1 MSPTDDNVPMNEAVG
16 KAMSSRL
23 QRVGDMSR
31 SHAPIDP
38 ERELAGIRQDVLH
51 AEHELE
57 AKAKVVQAGDQL
69 LITNATQELGQ
80 LVVAE
85 REDFYSGGSLT
96 KTVTVEQTIK
106 DSQAAGQ
113 HVELQK
119 QRLLQIKNSVRGET
133 VIKPLLAVVAG
144 SVLAFIAAWA
154 GMVPLIQRFLIQ
166 PGMENADPSAIPW
179 LSWMLIVSFAGA
191 LVLAGLIASFIRKSA
206 PISKWL
212 IVGII
217 VALVARAVT
226 VQLTSSV
233 ELETFG
239 PWWLGIKVIDLVTA
253 GLALFVLEFG
263 AGAAIRYAWVRAGK
277 RSEMRHVD
285 YLLGVIGQRHEARV
299 RVNAKNAVP
308 TPQQP
313 SLVQLGVLLLTERI
327 DQDLASTVAKVSAI
341 KEFALPGA
349 PSGSLF
355 ETEVLETN
363 LPVLEE
369 QLALCHEARDRLLR
383 LADQVV

>member
-1 MSPTDDNVPMNEAVG
+1 MSPTDDNVPTSKAVAR
-16 KAMSSRL
+16 AMSSRL

-38 ERELAGIRQDVLH
+38 ERELAGIQQDVLR
-51 AEHELE
+51 AEHELK
-57 AKAKVVQAGDQL
+57 ANAKVEQAGDQL

-80 LVVAE
+80 LVIAD
-85 REDFYSGGSLT
+85 REEFYRGSPLT
-96 KTVTVEQTIK
+96 TTVMVEQTIK

-119 QRLLQIKNSVRGET
+119 QRLLQIKNSAGGET
-133 VIKPLLAVVAG
+133 AIKPLLAVIAG

-166 PGMENADPSAIPW
+166 PGMENADPGAIPW
-179 LSWMLIVSFAGA
+179 LSWMLIVSFAVA
-191 LVLAGLIASFIRKSA
+191 LVLAGLIASFIRKAA

-212 IVGII
+212 IVAII

-233 ELETFG
+233 ELEAFG
-239 PWWLGIKVIDLVTA
+239 PWWLGIKIVDFITA
-253 GLALFVLEFG
+253 GLALFILEFG
-263 AGAAIRYAWVRAGK
+263 AGAAIQYAWVRAGK
-277 RSEMRHVD
+277 RSEMPHVA
-285 YLLGVIGQRHEARV
+285 YLLGLISQRHEARV
-299 RVNAKNAVP
+299 RVTAKNAVP
-308 TPQQP
+308 VPQQP
-313 SLVQLGVLLLTERI
+313 SLVQLGVLLMTERI

-341 KEFALPGA
+341 KQFALSGA

-355 ETEVLETN
+355 ETEIQETN

-383 LADQVV
+383 LADLVV